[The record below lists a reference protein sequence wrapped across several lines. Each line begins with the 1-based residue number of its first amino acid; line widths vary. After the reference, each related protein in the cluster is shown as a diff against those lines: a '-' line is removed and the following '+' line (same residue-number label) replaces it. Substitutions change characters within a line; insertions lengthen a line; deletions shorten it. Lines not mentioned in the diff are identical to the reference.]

1 MQMVYYK
8 AESEESDRRQE
19 AFAACARSA
28 SALNKY
34 NGPKTVQNYSLLALY
49 NPAVG

>member
-8 AESEESDRRQE
+8 AEGEESDRRQE
-19 AFAACARSA
+19 AFAACASSA

-34 NGPKTVQNYSLLALY
+34 NGTK
-49 NPAVG
+49 AV